1 MIIYKTTNLTTGK
14 IYVGQDSKNNPNYFG
29 SGKYIYLA
37 IKKHGKQNF
46 IKEILCECSCKTE
59 LDEKEKYWIKTLNS
73 KYPNGYNLT
82 VGGAGSLGK
91 PNGPRS
97 EETKLKMRKPKSE
110 ETKLKMRKPKSEKAK
125 NNMRIAQNKPEVKE
139 KKRVPRSEESKL
151 KIRKPRSEEAKQNM
165 KFSRNSPKVQEK
177 IRKPRSEEGKQ
188 NMKLGQQKR
197 RALEKSKKEELNVQ

>member
-110 ETKLKMRKPKSEKAK
+110 KAK